1 MAPMMVRRKGRLL
14 CALGLPGGLRIFPS
28 AFQTLVNLLDHDMTL
43 QEAVEAPRIWTEG
56 GVVELEEAFPDK
68 VRHAL
73 EARGHEVAR
82 LQRIGGG
89 MNAIAFADDG
99 TLTGA
104 ACWRADGTPVAIAG
118 GLARAGVRFS
128 SI

>member
-1 MAPMMVRRKGRLL
+1 MHPLQVPGHAHQRPLALHRLK
-14 CALGLPGGLRIFPS
+14 PS
-28 AFQTLVNLLDHDMTL
+28 QMKSSEPHHLLDL
-43 QEAVEAPRIWTEG
+43 AR
-56 GVVELEEAFPDK
+56 
-68 VRHAL
+68 
-73 EARGHEVAR
+73 RGHEVVR

-89 MNAIAFADDG
+89 MNAIAFGGDG

>member
-1 MAPMMVRRKGRLL
+1 
-14 CALGLPGGLRIFPS
+14 
-28 AFQTLVNLLDHDMTL
+28 MTL

-56 GVVELEEAFPDK
+56 GLVELEEAFADE
-68 VRHAL
+68 VLDAL
-73 EARGHEVAR
+73 ARRGHEVLR

-89 MNAIAFADDG
+89 MNAIEFGDDG

-128 SI
+128 ST